1 MPPKGAAQFS
11 KMQTRRRTQP
21 GFTLIELLVVIS
33 IIGLLIA
40 LLLPALGSAR
50 ASARTTACLSNLRQ
64 TSAALINYATEND
77 GNLMH
82 YATRD
87 AAGVQWWFGYEAGGP
102 GSTTNRPLDRTR
114 GPLADYLGNN
124 IVEALACPEFPA
136 DAPGFT
142 PKFANR
148 SAHFGYNGGLVW
160 PFPIGRTPRR
170 MGEVDQPTDVF
181 AFADAVHQDFSL
193 ATFYEPHTVS
203 YRRPGKTT
211 GAAHYRHNDKADVAY
226 LDGHAEALAVPDAE
240 TIWTT
245 IAEAP
250 VANLDTSDGKGTR
263 YGFDTWTK

>member
-1 MPPKGAAQFS
+1 MLKRP
-11 KMQTRRRTQP
+11 RIQP

-40 LLLPALGSAR
+40 LLLPVLGSAR
-50 ASARTTACLSNLRQ
+50 ASARNTACLSNLRQ
-64 TSAALINYATEND
+64 TAAALINYTTEND
-77 GNLMH
+77 DYLMH
-82 YATRD
+82 YATRPAD
-87 AAGVQWWFGYEAGGP
+87 NSGVQWWFGYELGGP
-102 GSTTNRPLDRTR
+102 GSTINRPLDRTQ
-114 GPLADYLGNN
+114 GPLASYLGDN
-124 IVEALACPEFPA
+124 IVEALACPDFPA
-136 DAPGFT
+136 DDEGFR

-170 MGEVDQPTDVF
+170 IDEVDQPSDVF

-211 GAAHYRHNDKADVAY
+211 GAGHFRHSDKANTAY
-226 LDGHAEALAVPDAE
+226 LDGHAEALTVPQGE
-240 TIWTT
+240 TVWTT
-245 IAEAP
+245 FADAP
-250 VANLDTSDGKGTR
+250 VANIDTDDGPGSL